1 MWLRHALSS
10 LVALVILSACSSPDR
25 QSVDKLNDIS
35 YAYHYRNLDST
46 EYYARR
52 AYDLAIGDT
61 TSLFASAYRDGCA
74 EALNNLAFVSIMR
87 MDYDGAQRCLDSL
100 SEMTD
105 NQVELLIADVQ
116 RMRLCQRRSANKEFH
131 DYRERALERLQRIDE
146 DHGRLSEHL
155 LLRMIY
161 AESEYAIVNSTY
173 YYYVGLERQSID
185 ALYAIDP
192 GGLIQ
197 RDTAQYLNYLYNVGA
212 GGIITEG
219 TQQDINQQEFDC
231 LMRCYLTAS
240 QHDYPYFIANSLEAL
255 SEHLMSDETRQQL
268 MADNLPA
275 MKFINPDDIPGE
287 QLPVWMA
294 DVALSIFY
302 DYGDVYQTAG
312 AYRTL
317 ASCYHS
323 MNDDM
328 AALDMLNL
336 ALSDERINQA
346 PDLVASIREQLSV
359 AYSAVNDKVHS
370 DENRNIYLDLQE
382 QTRQDRSLQA
392 RTEMYDQESTQ
403 LNWMLG
409 MVVVAIVLLVI
420 MLWLFYYLHTKR
432 SKDQSLD
439 ELLQPLREW
448 QEENERQ
455 STELEDHVEEINEAR
470 NLSVVHIR
478 TNERRNLEQRA
489 KVSLVNGIMPFI
501 DRIVH
506 EVERLDTGVPSANDA
521 SAEGSETS
529 LREQRLD
536 YIRELTEKIN
546 EYNDVLTHWIQLRQ
560 GELSLRIESF
570 PLQQLFDIVARG
582 KMSFSLKGIELN
594 VQPTESMVKADRIL
608 TLFMLNTLADNARK
622 FTDKG
627 GHIDVAAEE
636 TDDYVEISVADTG
649 VGMSQ
654 EQLEHLFDHKVITD
668 NPQTS
673 HQPSSHGFGLM
684 NCRGIIEKYRKLSN
698 LFSVCTIGA
707 ESEENKGSRFFFRLP
722 KGRVMAVVCL
732 LMSVCQQII
741 AQPQP
746 LSNLD
751 KAYIYSDSAYFSNIN
766 GNYERTLMW
775 ADSCRY
781 YLNQHYLSQHPGS
794 QLLMQPMGDTSLP
807 APEIQWFQDSV
818 QTNYDIILVMRNES
832 AVAALA
838 LHEWALYQ
846 YNNKVYTQLFKE
858 RSADNSLTDYCRM
871 MQQSRTNKTIAI
883 VILLLILAVIL
894 PAYYLLYYRHRLY
907 YRFCV
912 ERINTINN
920 ILLTPQ
926 SAAEK
931 LQQIEPLASADYPEE
946 LQRVVSRILQA
957 LRDSISSRQQ
967 QIVNI
972 ELAEDERRRAELE
985 NNNLHVSNSVLDNC
999 LSTLKHET
1007 MYYPSRIRQLV
1018 DRPETDMQTIH
1029 EIVTY
1034 YRDLYSLL
1042 SQQAMR
1048 QVERV
1053 KLHLE
1058 PVTLYGETVL
1068 GDSNLLHYLFEMLTR
1083 QGEQVSVSVKDDK
1096 YLVYTVTT
1104 NLHLTDH
1111 EAQELFSPADDHI
1124 TYLLCRQIVRDHSE
1138 ATNRRGCGI
1147 RAEIVQG
1154 TSDSNPQQPTTIII
1168 ITLPRW
1174 NHSKSLS

>member
-1 MWLRHALSS
+1 M
-10 LVALVILSACSSPDR
+10 
-25 QSVDKLNDIS
+25 DKLNDIS

-61 TSLFASAYRDGCA
+61 TSLSASAYRDGCA

-192 GGLIQ
+192 GGIIQ

-255 SEHLMSDETRQQL
+255 SDHLMSEETRQQL

-275 MKFINPDDIPGE
+275 MKFINPSEIPDD

-294 DVALSIFY
+294 DVALSLFY
-302 DYGDVYQTAG
+302 EYGDVYQTAG

-336 ALSDERINQA
+336 ALSDDRINQA

-392 RTEMYDQESTQ
+392 RAEMYDQESTQ

-521 SAEGSETS
+521 SAEGSDDS

-582 KMSFSLKGIELN
+582 KMSFRLKGIELN

-722 KGRVMAVVCL
+722 KGRVMAMLCL
-732 LMSVCQQII
+732 LMTLCQTLN
-741 AQPQP
+741 AQPST
-746 LSNLD
+746 LRNLD

-883 VILLLILAVIL
+883 VILLLVLAVIL